1 MLIYY
6 NYFNI
11 IVIYTKHWGDQL
23 NIKRLERL
31 LLTSLLIISLCS
43 CTNTAPKAQKAPN
56 NTNISTDS
64 GNNSGALAIYDKE
77 KSIKENI
84 TAYIKKMT
92 LEEKVGQMIMAE
104 RNYVTAQDVKT
115 YSIGSVFAQGGS
127 APEENNPDGWRK
139 MILNYKTAAKESR
152 LSIPLLFAVDAV
164 HGNNNMK
171 DTVIYPHN
179 IALGATR
186 NGKLAGEIGGAVA
199 DELNSIGVDW
209 TFAPC
214 VAVSN
219 DIRWGRAYEC
229 FSETPDL
236 VTMMS
241 TPFIAALQEKG
252 IIACAKHYVADG
264 AVEFGSGMN
273 GLLDRGNTNIST
285 EELKDKYISV
295 FKDAV
300 KAGVKSVMVSYS
312 SVKGRKNHSERDLI
326 EYKLK
331 QDIGFQGV
339 VISDYEGVEYLDGNS
354 LYVKVVNAV
363 NAGIDVLM
371 EGKRW
376 KESYKCLLEAA
387 SEKRQDINMDRID
400 EAVFRI
406 LRVKM
411 ESDKFDVKGDKTNK
425 NYDIRQNS
433 NVKIAEQA
441 VEESLVL
448 LKNKKNILPLKKSA
462 KIAVIGPASDNIG
475 VQCGGWTKTWQ
486 GGLDIGDK
494 KWMRGTTI
502 LDGFKEMADEGR
514 GVIITDPA
522 KIRDAEVVVAVLGE
536 HPYAEGKGDEKN
548 IGLSEGLAFSENAQ
562 TLQIAYESKK
572 PVVVIIVSGRPRII
586 TSELNR
592 WDALVE
598 AWLPGTEG
606 RAVASVIYGDNC
618 NFKGRLPVSWPKSS
632 EQLPITIEKLDNN
645 EEYNALFQYGF
656 SLKYSN

>member
-1 MLIYY
+1 M
-6 NYFNI
+6 NF
-11 IVIYTKHWGDQL
+11 
-23 NIKRLERL
+23 KRLEGL
-31 LLTSLLIISLCS
+31 LLTALLIISLCCCS
-43 CTNTAPKAQKAPN
+43 NTAVNTQKISSSSH
-56 NTNISTDS
+56 ISTVS
-64 GNNSGALAIYDKE
+64 GNKSGVSTIIYNKE
-77 KSIKENI
+77 KSIKENVA
-84 TAYIKKMT
+84 AYVSKMT
-92 LEEKVGQMIMAE
+92 LKEKVGQMIMAE
-104 RNYVTAQDVKT
+104 KDYITAQDVKT

-127 APEENNPDGWRK
+127 APKKNNPDGWRA
-139 MILNYKTAAKESR
+139 MIRTYKNAAKESR
-152 LSIPLLFAVDAV
+152 LSIPLLFALDAV

-186 NGKLAGEIGGAVA
+186 NGKLVSEIGAAVA

-209 TFAPC
+209 TFSPC

-219 DIRWGRAYEC
+219 DIRWGRDYEC
-229 FSETPDL
+229 FSETSDL

-241 TPFIAALQEKG
+241 TPFITALQEKG

-295 FKDAV
+295 YKDVV
-300 KAGVKSVMVSYS
+300 KAGVKTIMVSYS

-339 VISDYEGVEYLDGNS
+339 VISDYEGVECLEGNS
-354 LYVKVVNAV
+354 FYIKVVNAV

-371 EGKRW
+371 EGKQW

-400 EAVFRI
+400 EAVSRI
-406 LRVKM
+406 LRLKM
-411 ESDKFDVKGDKTNK
+411 ESDKFDEKGDKTNK
-425 NYDIRQNS
+425 DYDIRQNS
-433 NVKIAEQA
+433 NIQIAEQA
-441 VEESLVL
+441 VKESLVL
-448 LKNKKNILPLKKSA
+448 LKNKKNILPLKNSA
-462 KIAVIGPASDNIG
+462 KVAVIGPASDNIG

-486 GGLDIGDK
+486 GGLDDGK
-494 KWMRGTTI
+494 QRWMSGTTI
-502 LDGFKEMADEGR
+502 LDGFKEIADEGR
-514 GVIITDPA
+514 GLIITDPG
-522 KIRDAEVVVAVLGE
+522 KLKDADIVVAVLGE
-536 HPYAEGKGDEKN
+536 TPYAEGKGDEK
-548 IGLSEGLAFSENAQ
+548 ILGLSEGMAFSENAQ
-562 TLQIAYESKK
+562 TLKIAYESKK
-572 PVVVIIVSGRPRII
+572 PVVVILVSGRPRII
-586 TSELNR
+586 TNEMSK
-592 WDALVE
+592 WDAMVE

-618 NFKGRLPVSWPKSS
+618 NFKGRLPVSWPKSV

-645 EEYNALFQYGF
+645 EEYDALFQYGF
-656 SLKYSN
+656 SLKYLN

>member
-1 MLIYY
+1 MEVSGIY
-6 NYFNI
+6 N
-11 IVIYTKHWGDQL
+11 
-23 NIKRLERL
+23 
-31 LLTSLLIISLCS
+31 
-43 CTNTAPKAQKAPN
+43 
-56 NTNISTDS
+56 
-64 GNNSGALAIYDKE
+64 KE

-84 TAYIKKMT
+84 TEYIKRMT
-92 LEEKVGQMIMAE
+92 LEEKVGQMIMPE
-104 RNYVTAQDVKT
+104 WKYVTAQDVKT
-115 YSIGSVFAQGGS
+115 YSIGSVFAEGGS
-127 APEENNPDGWRK
+127 APKENNPDGWRA
-139 MILNYKTAAKESR
+139 MISKYKNAAKKSR
-152 LSIPLLFAVDAV
+152 LSIPLLFALDAV

-186 NGKLAGEIGGAVA
+186 NGKLVREIGTAVA
-199 DELNSIGVDW
+199 DELNSIGIDW
-209 TFAPC
+209 TFSPC

-219 DIRWGRAYEC
+219 DIRWGRDYEC

-236 VTMMS
+236 VTMLS
-241 TPFIAALQEKG
+241 TPFITALQENG

-264 AVEFGSGMN
+264 AVEFGSGIN

-295 FKDAV
+295 YKDVV
-300 KAGVKSVMVSYS
+300 KAGVKSIMVSYS

-331 QDIGFQGV
+331 QDIGFQGI

-354 LYVKVVNAV
+354 LYIKVVNAV

-376 KESYKCLLEAA
+376 KEAYKCLLEAA
-387 SEKRQDINMDRID
+387 SEKRQDINMNRID

-406 LRVKM
+406 LKVKM
-411 ESDKFDVKGDKTNK
+411 ESGKFDDESDRTNED
-425 NYDIRQNS
+425 YDIRQNF
-433 NVKIAEQA
+433 NVQIAEQA
-441 VEESLVL
+441 VKESLVL

-462 KIAVIGPASDNIG
+462 KVAVIGPAADNIG
-475 VQCGGWTKTWQ
+475 AQCGGWTKTWQ
-486 GGLDIGDK
+486 GGLDTEEK
-494 KWMRGTTI
+494 RWMSGTTI
-502 LDGFKEMADEGR
+502 LDGFKEMADDGG

-522 KIRDAEVVVAVLGE
+522 KIKDADVVVAVLGE
-536 HPYAEGKGDEKN
+536 RPYAEGHGDEKTL
-548 IGLSEGLAFSENAQ
+548 GLSEGLAFSENAN
-562 TLQIAYESKK
+562 TLKIAYESKK

-586 TSELNR
+586 TNEINK

-606 RAVASVIYGDNC
+606 RAVAPVIYGDNC
-618 NFKGRLPVSWPKSS
+618 NFKGRLPVSWPKSD

-645 EEYNALFQYGF
+645 EEYDALFQYGF

>member
-1 MLIYY
+1 MS
-6 NYFNI
+6 F
-11 IVIYTKHWGDQL
+11 
-23 NIKRLERL
+23 KRLGRL
-31 LLTSLLIISLCS
+31 LVAILLIISLCCCS
-43 CTNTAPKAQKAPN
+43 NTAPSTHTVLN
-56 NTNISTDS
+56 NPHISTDS
-64 GNNSGALAIYDKE
+64 GNNSGALTIYNKD

-84 TAYIKKMT
+84 AAYINKMT
-92 LEEKVGQMIMAE
+92 LKEKVGQMIMAE
-104 RNYVTAQDVKT
+104 KGYITPQEVKT
-115 YSIGSVFAQGGS
+115 YSIGSVFAEGGS
-127 APEENNPDGWRK
+127 APKENNPEGWRA
-139 MILNYKTAAKESR
+139 MIRTYKNAAKESR
-152 LSIPLLFAVDAV
+152 MSIPLLFALDAV

-186 NGKLAGEIGGAVA
+186 NGKLAGEIGAAVA

-209 TFAPC
+209 TFSPC

-219 DIRWGRAYEC
+219 DIRWGRDYEC

-236 VTMMS
+236 VTMMA
-241 TPFIAALQEKG
+241 TPFITSLQEKG

-264 AVEFGSGMN
+264 AVEFGSGVN

-295 FKDAV
+295 YKDAV
-300 KAGVKSVMVSYS
+300 KTGVKTIMVSYS
-312 SVKGRKNHSERDLI
+312 SVKGRKNHAERDLI

-354 LYVKVVNAV
+354 LYIKVVNAV

-376 KESYKCLLEAA
+376 KESYQCLLEAA

-400 EAVFRI
+400 EAVSRI

-411 ESDKFDVKGDKTNK
+411 ETDKFDEKGDRTNK
-425 NYDIRQNS
+425 HYNIRS
-433 NVKIAEQA
+433 NANVQIAEQA
-441 VEESLVL
+441 IKESMVL

-462 KIAVIGPASDNIG
+462 KVAVIGPASDNIG

-486 GGLDIGDK
+486 GGMDDVEQR
-494 KWMRGTTI
+494 WMKGTTI
-502 LDGFKEMADEGR
+502 LDGFKEMAEKGK
-514 GVIITDPA
+514 GVIITDPG
-522 KIRDAEVVVAVLGE
+522 KIKDADIVVAVLGE
-536 HPYAEGKGDEKN
+536 CPYAEGKGDEKTL
-548 IGLSEGLAFSENAQ
+548 GLSEGLAFRENAE
-562 TLQIAYESKK
+562 TLKKAYESKK
-572 PVVVIIVSGRPRII
+572 PVVVIIVSGRPRIVTNEI
-586 TSELNR
+586 NK

-606 RAVASVIYGDNC
+606 KAVASVIYGDNC
-618 NFKGRLPVSWPKSS
+618 NFKGRLPVSWPKSV

-645 EEYNALFQYGF
+645 EEYDALFQYGY
-656 SLKYSN
+656 SLKYSD

>member
-1 MLIYY
+1 MY
-6 NYFNI
+6 
-11 IVIYTKHWGDQL
+11 
-23 NIKRLERL
+23 IKRLGSL
-31 LLTSLLIISLCS
+31 LLAALLIISLFGCS
-43 CTNTAPKAQKAPN
+43 NTAPNAHKISNSPH
-56 NTNISTDS
+56 ISTVS
-64 GNNSGALAIYDKE
+64 GNNSGVLTIYNKE

-84 TAYIKKMT
+84 AEYISKMT
-92 LEEKVGQMIMAE
+92 LKEKVGQMIMAE
-104 RNYVTAQDVKT
+104 KDYITAQEVKT
-115 YSIGSVFAQGGS
+115 YSLGSVFAEGGS
-127 APEENNPDGWRK
+127 APKENNPDGWRA
-139 MILNYKTAAKESR
+139 MIRTYKNAAKESR
-152 LSIPLLFAVDAV
+152 LSIPLLFALDAV

-186 NGKLAGEIGGAVA
+186 NGKLASEIGSAVA
-199 DELNSIGVDW
+199 DELNSIGADW
-209 TFAPC
+209 TFSPC

-219 DIRWGRAYEC
+219 DIRWGRDYEC

-241 TPFIAALQEKG
+241 TPYITSLQEKG

-264 AVEFGSGMN
+264 AVEFGSGTN
-273 GLLDRGNTNIST
+273 GMLDRGNTNIST

-295 FKDAV
+295 YKDAV
-300 KAGVKSVMVSYS
+300 KAGVKTIMVSYS
-312 SVKGRKNHSERDLI
+312 SIKGRKNHSERDLI

-339 VISDYEGVEYLDGNS
+339 VISDYEGVESLEGNS
-354 LYVKVVNAV
+354 LYIKVVNAV

-376 KESYKCLLEAA
+376 KEAYKCLLEAA

-400 EAVFRI
+400 EAVSRI
-406 LRVKM
+406 LRLKM
-411 ESDKFDVKGDKTNK
+411 ESNKFDEKDYKVNK
-425 NYDIRQNS
+425 DYDIRQNS
-433 NVKIAEQA
+433 NIQIAEQA
-441 VEESLVL
+441 VKESLVL

-462 KIAVIGPASDNIG
+462 KVGVIGPASDNIG

-486 GGLDIGDK
+486 GGLDNGK
-494 KWMRGTTI
+494 KRWMSGTTI

-514 GVIITDPA
+514 GLIITDPA
-522 KIRDAEVVVAVLGE
+522 KIKDADVVVAVLGE
-536 HPYAEGKGDEKN
+536 YPYAEGKGDEKTL
-548 IGLSEGLAFSENAQ
+548 GLSEGLAFGENREI
-562 TLQIAYESKK
+562 LEKAYESKK

-586 TSELNR
+586 TSDINN

-606 RAVASVIYGDNC
+606 RAVAQVIYGDNC
-618 NFKGRLPVSWPKSS
+618 NFKGRLPVSWPKSA

-645 EEYNALFQYGF
+645 EEYDALFQYGF

>member
-1 MLIYY
+1 MY
-6 NYFNI
+6 
-11 IVIYTKHWGDQL
+11 
-23 NIKRLERL
+23 IKRLGSVL
-31 LLTSLLIISLCS
+31 LAALLIISLFGCS
-43 CTNTAPKAQKAPN
+43 NTAPNAHKTSSSPH
-56 NTNISTDS
+56 ISTVS
-64 GNNSGALAIYDKE
+64 GNNPGVLTIYNKE

-84 TAYIKKMT
+84 AAYISKMT
-92 LEEKVGQMIMAE
+92 LKEKVGQMIMAE
-104 RNYVTAQDVKT
+104 KDYITAQEVKS
-115 YSIGSVFAQGGS
+115 YSIGSVFAEGGS
-127 APEENNPDGWRK
+127 APKENNPDGWRA
-139 MILNYKTAAKESR
+139 MIMTYKNAAKESR
-152 LSIPLLFAVDAV
+152 LSIPLLFALDAV

-186 NGKLAGEIGGAVA
+186 NGKLASEIGAAMA
-199 DELNSIGVDW
+199 DELNSIGADW
-209 TFAPC
+209 TFSPC

-219 DIRWGRAYEC
+219 DIRWGRDYEC

-236 VTMMS
+236 VTMMA
-241 TPFIAALQEKG
+241 TPYITSLQEKG

-264 AVEFGSGMN
+264 AVEFGSGTN
-273 GLLDRGNTNIST
+273 GMLDRGNTNIST

-295 FKDAV
+295 YKDAV
-300 KAGVKSVMVSYS
+300 KAGVKTIMVSYS
-312 SVKGRKNHSERDLI
+312 SIKGRKNHSERDLI

-339 VISDYEGVEYLDGNS
+339 VISDYEGVESLDGNS
-354 LYVKVVNAV
+354 LYIKVVNAV

-376 KESYKCLLEAA
+376 KEAYKCLLEAA

-400 EAVFRI
+400 EAVSRI
-406 LRVKM
+406 LRLKM
-411 ESDKFDVKGDKTNK
+411 ESNKFDEKDHKVNK
-425 NYDIRQNS
+425 DYDIRQNS
-433 NVKIAEQA
+433 NIQIAEQA
-441 VEESLVL
+441 VKESLVL

-462 KIAVIGPASDNIG
+462 KVGVIGPASDNIG

-486 GGLDIGDK
+486 GGLDNGK
-494 KWMRGTTI
+494 QRWMSGTTI

-514 GVIITDPA
+514 GLIITDPA
-522 KIRDAEVVVAVLGE
+522 KIKDADVVVAVLGE
-536 HPYAEGKGDEKN
+536 YPYAEGKGDEKTL
-548 IGLSEGLAFSENAQ
+548 GLSEGLAFGENSE
-562 TLQIAYESKK
+562 TLKKAYESKK

-586 TSELNR
+586 TSDINK

-606 RAVASVIYGDNC
+606 RAVAQVIYGDNC
-618 NFKGRLPVSWPKSS
+618 NFKGRLPVSWPKSV

-645 EEYNALFQYGF
+645 EEYDALFQYGF